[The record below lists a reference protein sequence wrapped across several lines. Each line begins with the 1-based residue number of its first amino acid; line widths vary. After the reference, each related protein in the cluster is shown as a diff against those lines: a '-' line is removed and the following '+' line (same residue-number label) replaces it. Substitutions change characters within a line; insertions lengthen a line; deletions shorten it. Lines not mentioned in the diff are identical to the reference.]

1 MNEKI
6 TIRIKEK
13 KGAEINRAAVA
24 VLLFLY
30 VIVLLWIIVFKCNVN
45 SQLNIERNLAIPLW
59 ERFTRRIIPFMDIYY
74 MFVNKISV
82 WNVLA
87 FFFNTI
93 CCIPAGM
100 LLGFFVSK
108 RWGLLLSGIFILGVE
123 VFQLFSGWGGFEP
136 TDIFMNLLGVYIGY
150 IIFDALYK
158 RISDKAI
165 NGAVLVCLCIAIP
178 VAVFAVIRTALNFP
192 V

>member
-13 KGAEINRAAVA
+13 KGTEINRAAVA
-24 VLLFLY
+24 VLLLLY

-45 SQLNIERNLAIPLW
+45 SLLNIERNLAIPLW
-59 ERFTRRIIPFMDIYY
+59 ERFTYKIIPFMDIYY
-74 MFVNKISV
+74 MFVNKIFV

-100 LLGFFVSK
+100 LL
-108 RWGLLLSGIFILGVE
+108 
-123 VFQLFSGWGGFEP
+123 
-136 TDIFMNLLGVYIGY
+136 
-150 IIFDALYK
+150 
-158 RISDKAI
+158 
-165 NGAVLVCLCIAIP
+165 
-178 VAVFAVIRTALNFP
+178 
-192 V
+192 